1 MVSRELS
8 HAMGLADIPGQGAR
22 FPMKD
27 RGNREIRWLV
37 AETTAPVAPGLIGE
51 NYSEI
56 TKWMGIL
63 FD

>member
-1 MVSRELS
+1 
-8 HAMGLADIPGQGAR
+8 MGLADIPGQGAR

-27 RGNREIRWLV
+27 RSNREIRWLV